1 MQGPPAANTT
11 IVNYDSVGAAS
22 APNLT
27 CAPYDRHNSHRQ
39 WGEAR
44 ADSEAPSQWRARDAA
59 RCSGSLPLIWHAWL
73 SHLVA
78 EPNTAWQC
86 LRCVTDCA
94 QRKKMGNAPCPRR
107 AQSKALAW
115 TTHSLSRCT
124 PGPSASCFTIVASDP
139 PTHAKQARNT

>member
-11 IVNYDSVGAAS
+11 IVNYDSVGANS

-44 ADSEAPSQWRARDAA
+44 ADCSEAPSQWRARDAA

-78 EPNTAWQC
+78 EPNTAWQR
-86 LRCVTDCA
+86 LRCA
-94 QRKKMGNAPCPRR
+94 QTVHNARRWATRRVQGERSLRRLLGPRIHCHGAR
-107 AQSKALAW
+107 
-115 TTHSLSRCT
+115 
-124 PGPSASCFTIVASDP
+124 PGHRHLVLP
-139 PTHAKQARNT
+139 